1 MRSDVAANQR
11 HRSIRAHRSPAVVL
25 REEPM
30 NPEPGTRTALVVDDD
45 AAVCDMAARILERDG
60 YTVRIAYDGIE
71 AWEEIR
77 RNPPA
82 VVLTDFLMPRMDG
95 LELADRLLG
104 EPRRLPIV
112 IMSGV
117 YEGVAIPGVHFLRKP
132 FRPDELTETIGR
144 ALAEVAS
151 R

>member
-1 MRSDVAANQR
+1 
-11 HRSIRAHRSPAVVL
+11 
-25 REEPM
+25 M
-30 NPEPGTRTALVVDDD
+30 NPEAESRTALVVDDD
-45 AAVCDMAARILERDG
+45 AAVCDLAARILESHGYRVRTAFDG
-60 YTVRIAYDGIE
+60 VE
-71 AWEEIR
+71 AWDEVR
-77 RNPPA
+77 RDPPS

-104 EPRRLPIV
+104 EPRRIPIV

-132 FRPDELTETIGR
+132 FRPDDLTETVGR
-144 ALAEVAS
+144 ALSEVAN

>member
-1 MRSDVAANQR
+1 MSR
-11 HRSIRAHRSPAVVL
+11 
-25 REEPM
+25 
-30 NPEPGTRTALVVDDD
+30 EPGIGTALVVDDD
-45 AAVCDMAARILERDG
+45 ATVCELAARILERGG
-60 YTVRIAYDGIE
+60 YTVRVAYDGVE

-77 RNPPA
+77 RDPPS

-132 FRPDELTETIGR
+132 FRPEELTETVGR
-144 ALAEVAS
+144 ALAEVAN

>member
-1 MRSDVAANQR
+1 MN
-11 HRSIRAHRSPAVVL
+11 
-25 REEPM
+25 RE
-30 NPEPGTRTALVVDDD
+30 PETGTALVVDDD
-45 AAVCDMAARILERDG
+45 AAVCDLAARILERDG
-60 YTVRIAYDGIE
+60 YRVRMAYDGVE

-77 RNPPA
+77 RDPPS

-104 EPRRLPIV
+104 EPRRIPIV

-132 FRPDELTETIGR
+132 FRPDELTDTVGR
-144 ALAEVAS
+144 ALAEVAN

>member
-1 MRSDVAANQR
+1 MSR
-11 HRSIRAHRSPAVVL
+11 
-25 REEPM
+25 
-30 NPEPGTRTALVVDDD
+30 EPGISTALVVDDD
-45 AAVCDMAARILERDG
+45 ATVCELAARILERGG
-60 YTVRIAYDGIE
+60 YTVRVAYDGVE

-77 RNPPA
+77 RDPPS

-132 FRPDELTETIGR
+132 FRPEDLTETVGR
-144 ALAEVAS
+144 ALAEVAN

>member
-1 MRSDVAANQR
+1 MPAAWACR
-11 HRSIRAHRSPAVVL
+11 VRARRVV
-25 REEPM
+25 RRAGRGM
-30 NPEPGTRTALVVDDD
+30 DQQDRPETALVVDDD
-45 AAVCDMAARILERDG
+45 AAICELAGRILERGG
-60 YTVRIAYDGIE
+60 YRVRRAYDGVE
-71 AWEEIR
+71 AWEAIQQDA
-77 RNPPA
+77 PS

-104 EPRRLPIV
+104 APRRIPIV

-132 FRPDELTETIGR
+132 FRPDDLTETVGR
-144 ALAEVAS
+144 ALSEVAN